1 MSGSDRTGT
10 RSRTPAGAD
19 VLRFLDDHRLEHS
32 PAHYAFAF
40 RFLFGGDQ
48 ALEAS
53 VRSITDGGVRITPA
67 EVEKL
72 ARVVVPEAVND
83 VGPQLD
89 QVTLRVLDI
98 IRDTL
103 DATGGL
109 NRDLVQASASLLADD
124 VPNVRAVV
132 AAMIERTASAEKS
145 LSEATQQAQRLR
157 QELNVLRSD
166 ANKDRLTGLLN
177 RAALED
183 HLAAASDCCVAMVDV
198 DHFKSV
204 NDTHGHGVGDRVLKA
219 VGAAL
224 AETCSPHI
232 VGRWGGEEFMVL
244 FDRTTLPAAQAQV
257 DRARATLAAK
267 RLRLRENDK
276 PLGSVTFSAGVAA
289 RRGRSIED
297 LVASADALLYIAK
310 NSGRNQVMA
319 EQSLVNVAT
328 SRAGST

>member
-1 MSGSDRTGT
+1 MSAPKGT
-10 RSRTPAGAD
+10 HMGVQ

-40 RFLFGGDQ
+40 RFLSGGDR

-53 VRSITDGGVRITPA
+53 VRRISDGGVRITPA
-67 EVEKL
+67 QVEKL
-72 ARVVVPEAVND
+72 AQASPPQAEND

-109 NRDLVQASASLLADD
+109 SRDLVQASASLLADD

-132 AAMIERTASAEKS
+132 AAMIERTAAAEKS

-157 QELNVLRSD
+157 HELNVLRSD

-183 HLAAASDCCVAMVDV
+183 HLTSAGDCCVAIVDV
-198 DHFKSV
+198 DHFKNV

-219 VGAAL
+219 IAAAL

-244 FDRTTLPAAQAQV
+244 FEGITLSAAHAEI
-257 DRARATLAAK
+257 DRARSTVAAK
-267 RLRLRENDK
+267 QLRLRENDK

-289 RRGRSIED
+289 RRGRSID
-297 LVASADALLYIAK
+297 DAVAAADALLYIAK
-310 NSGRNQVMA
+310 NKGRNQVIA
-319 EQSLVNVAT
+319 EQSLVKVVA
-328 SRAGST
+328 SGSTRAT

>member
-1 MSGSDRTGT
+1 MSVPKRTQTGMQ
-10 RSRTPAGAD
+10 

-40 RFLFGGDQ
+40 QFLFAGDQ
-48 ALEAS
+48 ALESS
-53 VRSITDGGVRITPA
+53 VRRITDGGVRITSA
-67 EVEKL
+67 QVEKL
-72 ARVVVPEAVND
+72 ANASPPQAEND

-89 QVTLRVLDI
+89 QITLRVLDI

-157 QELNVLRSD
+157 HELNVLRSD

-177 RAALED
+177 RAALDD
-183 HLAAASDCCVAMVDV
+183 HLASAGDCCVAIVDV
-198 DHFKSV
+198 DHFKNV

-219 VGAAL
+219 VATAL
-224 AETCSPHI
+224 GETCSPHI
-232 VGRWGGEEFMVL
+232 VGRWGGEEFIVL
-244 FDRTTLPAAQAQV
+244 FEGITLPAAHALI
-257 DRARATLAAK
+257 DRARSTVAAK
-267 RLRLRENDK
+267 QLRLRENDK

-289 RRGRSIED
+289 RRGRSVED
-297 LVASADALLYIAK
+297 AVAAADGLLYIAK
-310 NSGRNQVMA
+310 NKGRNQVIA
-319 EQSLVNVAT
+319 EQSLVNVAVAGK
-328 SRAGST
+328 SRST

>member
-1 MSGSDRTGT
+1 MSLPK
-10 RSRTPAGAD
+10 RTPMGVQ

-40 RFLFGGDQ
+40 RFLFGGDR

-53 VRSITDGGVRITPA
+53 VRRITDGGVRITPA
-67 EVEKL
+67 KVEKL
-72 ARVVVPEAVND
+72 AHASPPQAEND

-89 QVTLRVLDI
+89 QMTLRVLDI

-109 NRDLVQASASLLADD
+109 NRDLVKASASLLADD

-157 QELNVLRSD
+157 HEFNVLRSD

-183 HLAAASDCCVAMVDV
+183 HLASASDCCVAIVDV
-198 DHFKSV
+198 DHFKNV
-204 NDTHGHGVGDRVLKA
+204 NDTHGHRVGDRVLKA
-219 VGAAL
+219 VATAL

-232 VGRWGGEEFMVL
+232 VGRWGGEEFIVL
-244 FDRTTLPAAQAQV
+244 FEGITLSAAHAQI
-257 DRARATLAAK
+257 DRARSIVAAK
-267 RLRLRENDK
+267 QLRLRENDK

-289 RRGRSIED
+289 RRGRSVED
-297 LVASADALLYIAK
+297 AVAAADAQLYSAK
-310 NSGRNQVMA
+310 NMGRNQVIA
-319 EQSLVNVAT
+319 EQLLVNVVA
-328 SRAGST
+328 SGSTRAT